1 MRRNVRFEIRKYSE
15 IGWQCALNNNLID
28 RKIVSKENTPSSLLI
43 RNKVHIYI
51 YIKFYKKIKIETN

>member
-1 MRRNVRFEIRKYSE
+1 MRRNVRFEIQKYSE

-43 RNKVHIYI
+43 RNKVHTYI
-51 YIKFYKKIKIETN
+51 YKILQEDKNRN